1 MAPWIPFLGWFGG
14 FLCLFWRESVLACKQ
29 GTKGAEG
36 EREFQTDSVL
46 NMEPPQGTFSQ
57 P

>member
-1 MAPWIPFLGWFGG
+1 M
-14 FLCLFWRESVLACKQ
+14 FWRESVLACKQ